1 MTGFVIYGFISANR
15 ENHGIIKPEDIEFFI
30 KLWADY
36 DHKATGWIEV
46 VDVVFLIYELPAPL
60 GKADDY
66 KEQQQQSFAFLE
78 DEKRVSNVLPNKTR
92 FVVKKEKNM
101 VLSAKITI

>member
-1 MTGFVIYGFISANR
+1 L
-15 ENHGIIKPEDIEFFI
+15 FI

-36 DHKATGWIEV
+36 DQKATGWIEV

-66 KEQQQQSFAFLE
+66 KEQQQ
-78 DEKRVSNVLPNKTR
+78 
-92 FVVKKEKNM
+92 
-101 VLSAKITI
+101 